1 MKHVFDQP
9 FDFEGTEYTE
19 LEIPLE
25 SLNGRDISVA
35 KREWA
40 AGGNFSPV
48 PVADSDF
55 CASVAARACKLP
67 VEFFYSLPAK
77 EYTKLTQAVSNF
89 LLA

>member
-1 MKHVFDQP
+1 MKHAFEKP
-9 FDFEGTEYTE
+9 FNFEGKEYKE

-25 SLNGRDISVA
+25 NLTGQDISAA
-35 KREWA
+35 KREWSA
-40 AGGNFSPV
+40 SGNFSPV

-67 VEFFYSLPAK
+67 VEFFYALPAK